1 MKILITNDDG
11 IHSPFLHSLARA
23 IADTHDTIVVAPS
36 DEQSWIG
43 RAMTRNGRIDLS
55 EVHDLFPCPAF
66 SLTGTP
72 SDCVNIGLG
81 YLCQQHPDLVLSGI
95 NIGHN
100 AGLSFVASS
109 GTIGAAL
116 EGALHNIPSIAASM
130 YLTPDRFQLVDH
142 AKRDLDPAIQTH
154 VDQASA
160 FLSSFLDSFLEKH
173 NPQYGQVHSINFPN
187 DNMAEAQFVKTRTA
201 HTVSQPLF
209 ERIGNQFE
217 FCYKPLET
225 HNTHSSPTDQET
237 VHDGNISHT
246 IFDYAN
252 LCK

>member
-11 IHSPFLHSLARA
+11 IRSPFLYSLVKAVA
-23 IADTHDTIVVAPS
+23 ASYDTMVVAPS

-43 RAMTRNGRIDLS
+43 RAMTRRGNIDLS
-55 EVHDLFPCPAF
+55 EVHDQFPCPAY

-81 YLCQQHPDLVLSGI
+81 HLCPEPPDLVLSGI

-116 EGALHNIPSIAASM
+116 EGALHDIPAIAASM
-130 YLTPDRFQLVDH
+130 YLDPERFLLVNHTD
-142 AKRDLDPAIQTH
+142 RDLDPDIQAH

-160 FLSSFLDSFLEKH
+160 ILSSFLDSFFEKH
-173 NPQYGQVHSINFPN
+173 EPRYGQVHSINFPN
-187 DNMAEAQFVKTRTA
+187 DNLAGAEFVRTRTA
-201 HTVSQPLF
+201 QTISQPLF
-209 ERIGNQFE
+209 EREGNRFR
-217 FCYKPLET
+217 FCYRPLET
-225 HNTHSSPTDQET
+225 RNAHSSPTDRET
-237 VHDGNISHT
+237 VHNGNISHT